1 MYALRKPHNMR
12 EVKEFNYQVYVL
24 LAAYPAE
31 THIDQAMLRVKLI
44 RYERIISDNRIIKIC
59 GFKKTVQTRKAEA
72 GFNRSGL
79 ICF

>member
-1 MYALRKPHNMR
+1 
-12 EVKEFNYQVYVL
+12 VF
-24 LAAYPAE
+24 LAAYGAE
-31 THIDQAMLRVKLI
+31 MSVCQASLRVKLI